1 MVFTNKGRLFFIIY
15 KDDIYELH
23 PRIYILLWCEKTTV
37 ENTFITKRNDQ
48 KKENILVRRTFLR
61 ASAYLFFG
69 KGTVYNVHEPCH

>member
-15 KDDIYELH
+15 KDDIYGLH

-48 KKENILVRRTFLR
+48 KKENILVRRTYLR

-69 KGTVYNVHEPCH
+69 